1 MIVGETMSGKTTCY
15 ETLASAMSSL
25 AQEGTSNIKKVE
37 YSVINPKSVTIDQL
51 FGYSDSITKEW
62 NEGIFAHKF
71 KKYSNSKHDNRKW
84 IIMNGP
90 VDAMWIE
97 NMNTVLD
104 DNKKLCLSS
113 GDTIIMSEDLTMM
126 FEVAD
131 LEQASLATVSR
142 CGMVYMEP
150 TNLGWWPLFK
160 TWSSELHEVHALGL

>member
-15 ETLASAMSSL
+15 QTLAKAMTSL
-25 AQEGTSNIKKVE
+25 AEEGIPDIQSVE
-37 YSVINPKSVTIDQL
+37 YSVINPKSITINQL

-62 NEGIFAHKF
+62 NEGIFAFKF
-71 KKYSNSKHDNRKW
+71 KKYSNSTSDNRKW

-113 GDTIIMSEDLTMM
+113 GDTIIMSETLTMM

-142 CGMVYMEP
+142 CGMIYMEP

-160 TWSSELHEVHALGL
+160 TWSSKLAEIQVLGL